1 MKRKIVLMGV
11 AAALTATALI
21 GGSLAY
27 FQADG
32 QEVQQQMNTRTL
44 SISLKDAGS
53 GTLPEETVLFDDA
66 MPGADLE
73 MEHRLVVENTGDTP
87 VYARVTLQKV
97 WGEYADHSFTKEF
110 DKDSSLIRLETG
122 DHWYIMENTD
132 GNDETLYLYYRTPLE
147 EGGQTAPILKGL
159 RIAESITNEYANK
172 GIFLDVQV
180 DAVQVSESERARQ
193 DAILTEW
200 GVWPEFSG
208 AGKII
213 SIEE

>member
-73 MEHRLVVENTGDTP
+73 MEHRLGVENTGD
-87 VYARVTLQKV
+87 R
-97 WGEYADHSFTKEF
+97 
-110 DKDSSLIRLETG
+110 
-122 DHWYIMENTD
+122 
-132 GNDETLYLYYRTPLE
+132 
-147 EGGQTAPILKGL
+147 
-159 RIAESITNEYANK
+159 
-172 GIFLDVQV
+172 
-180 DAVQVSESERARQ
+180 
-193 DAILTEW
+193 
-200 GVWPEFSG
+200 
-208 AGKII
+208 
-213 SIEE
+213 

>member
-44 SISLKDAGS
+44 SISLKDAGA
-53 GTLPEETVLFDDA
+53 GTLPEETVLLDEA

-73 MEHRLVVENTGDTP
+73 MEHGVVVENTGDTP
-87 VYARVTLQKV
+87 VYTRVTLQKV

-122 DHWYIMENTD
+122 DDWYIMENTD

-200 GVWPEFSG
+200 GV
-208 AGKII
+208 AGV
-213 SIEE
+213 

>member
-66 MPGADLE
+66 MPGADL
-73 MEHRLVVENTGDTP
+73 
-87 VYARVTLQKV
+87 
-97 WGEYADHSFTKEF
+97 
-110 DKDSSLIRLETG
+110 
-122 DHWYIMENTD
+122 
-132 GNDETLYLYYRTPLE
+132 
-147 EGGQTAPILKGL
+147 
-159 RIAESITNEYANK
+159 
-172 GIFLDVQV
+172 
-180 DAVQVSESERARQ
+180 
-193 DAILTEW
+193 
-200 GVWPEFSG
+200 
-208 AGKII
+208 
-213 SIEE
+213 